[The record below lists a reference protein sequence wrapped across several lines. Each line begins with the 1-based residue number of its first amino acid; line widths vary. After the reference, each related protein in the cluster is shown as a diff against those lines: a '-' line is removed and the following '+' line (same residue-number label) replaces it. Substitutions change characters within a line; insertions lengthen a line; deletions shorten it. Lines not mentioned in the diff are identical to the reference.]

1 MTKLKIGSVISEK
14 GTEIHSVSPDKTV
27 YYALTLMARVNIGAL
42 LVKENNKIAGVISKR
57 DYARKIILQR
67 KSSAETKVSEIMS
80 SNVVTISPELT
91 VDEAMIVMTNKGVRH
106 LPVLDSQNQLTG
118 LVSIGDLVKAVIEDQ
133 KREIRHLEKYIQGN

>member
-27 YYALTLMARVNIGAL
+27 YYALKLMARVNIGAL
-42 LVKENNKIAGVISKR
+42 LVKENNKIAGVISER